1 MASRTLNEQQ
11 FAASVSAFQTLM
23 HDLVGLGVSRSANR
37 PRKNEL
43 RVERVRPD

>member
-23 HDLVGLGVSRSANR
+23 HDLVLGVSRSANR

-43 RVERVRPD
+43 MVERVRPD